1 MVSITPIA
9 NYPQT
14 TSLNGTEVVV
24 GLQSGT
30 TVKIPVSQIATVAR
44 SFPPSTAPFEVKTIV
59 AAYAVQLTD
68 FVILATNAAGVPTFP
83 SAVTAVNLPYIFKN
97 NSGSSIT
104 PATTGGQTIDG
115 SSPAA
120 VTNHSVLR
128 IFSDGANWQTW

>member
-1 MVSITPIA
+1 MVAIVPIP
-9 NYPQT
+9 NYPRVT
-14 TSLNGTEVVV
+14 NLTGNELTIGV
-24 GLQSGT
+24 QSGT
-30 TVKIPVSQIATVAR
+30 TVAITTGQIANLKS
-44 SFPPSTAPFEVKTIV
+44 SFAPATGPFAVTTIT

-83 SAVTAVNLPYIFKN
+83 TAVGNSGIPYIFKN

-115 SSPAA
+115 GAPSAIA
-120 VTNHSVLR
+120 NHGVLR